1 MANRRGT
8 TSGRRN
14 TEMTYRT
21 RLGETTDRSEDGGA
35 TAPPV
40 CLKMFTIDQAAD
52 FASVSVDKI
61 RGWLLTRKLEQY
73 DLGGGRIRIDELE
86 LADLLT
92 SLESARP

>member
-1 MANRRGT
+1 
-8 TSGRRN
+8 
-14 TEMTYRT
+14 MTYRT
-21 RLGETTDRSEDGGA
+21 RPGEATDRSEDRGA

-40 CLKMFTIDQAAD
+40 CHKMFTIDQAAH

-61 RGWLLTRKLEQY
+61 RCWLLTRKLEAY